1 MRFVHLTSPGKLEL
15 NSMWLPTWL
24 GLNAA
29 AAKAVMVKLNS
40 KVAGLPA
47 TEENLDKIN
56 EMVIEVLAEEYP
68 AVEGLRDYLDG
79 LKFVR
84 T

>member
-24 GLNAA
+24 GINPAA
-29 AAKAVMVKLNS
+29 TKAVMEKLS
-40 KVAGLPA
+40 PKVVGIPA

-56 EMVIEVLAEEYP
+56 DMIIEVLVEVYP
-68 AVEGLRDYLDG
+68 SVDGLRDYLDG